1 MRPAWICTIIIY
13 TYRPGNTTM
22 RITKSIIIPL
32 ILLLSCCICAACG
45 EVSEEKSAGANAKEI
60 HVSIEGS
67 DESGDGSIEKPFATP
82 ARAAEAI
89 GPGATVIIH
98 SGEYDPFRLGKE
110 ASGTK
115 EAPVTVRAADG
126 ETVIINGRTPDD
138 DDQEIHDIEMED
150 VSNITI
156 ENLELQAGTHGIAY
170 FTTKENG
177 GDPIGNVT
185 ISGCTVHGVRGIH
198 GICVYA
204 QDPKA
209 PLTGLVIRDNEVF
222 DCECGDSESVVVNGN
237 IDGFEIDGNVIHDN
251 NNIGIDMIGFEGTA
265 KADSHDKDPF
275 ASDFVRNGK
284 CHGNT
289 VYNISSEENDAYLE
303 DGEYDL
309 CADGIYVDGGQDIVI
324 YENYICNCDIG
335 IEVATEHSPKDSD
348 LFKVSGIEVHDN
360 VIRGCKGWC
369 GLAIG
374 GYDKDLGFTEGC
386 GFTNNT
392 FIENGTQI
400 GIQRSKDNVIEN
412 NLFVGGDA
420 SIEFNGDCREKDM
433 ANDFGEN
440 TWVID
445 KSTFEET
452 CDLAGYDPAVLFPDD
467 GLKKQIVNDDKESVI
482 DGMRSLV
489 KGTGSSF
496 VPDASA
502 IKRADRD

>member
-1 MRPAWICTIIIY
+1 MLPAWIYAFIISKY
-13 TYRPGNTTM
+13 LHRYMTM
-22 RITKSIIIPL
+22 KKTNL
-32 ILLLSCCICAACG
+32 IFISLALLLSCCICAACG
-45 EVSEEKSAGANAKEI
+45 EVSEDMSASTSADATAKEI

-82 ARAAEAI
+82 ARAAEEI
-89 GPGATVIIH
+89 EPGATVIIH
-98 SGEYDPFRLGKE
+98 NGEYDPFRLGKE

-115 EAPVTVRAADG
+115 DAPVTVRAAEG
-126 ETVIINGRTPDD
+126 ETAIINGKTPDD
-138 DDQEIHDIEMED
+138 DDQEIHDINMEN
-150 VSNITI
+150 VSNINV
-156 ENLELQAGTHGIAY
+156 EGLEVQAGTHGIAY

-185 ISGCTVHGVRGIH
+185 ISGCKVHGVRGTH

-204 QDPKA
+204 QDPDA
-209 PLTGLVIRDNEVF
+209 PLTGLVLKDNEVF
-222 DCECGDSESVVVNGN
+222 DCECGDSESMVINGN
-237 IDGFEIDGNVIHDN
+237 VDGFEIDGNVIHDN
-251 NNIGIDMIGFEGTA
+251 DNIGIDMIGFEGTA

-289 VYNISSEENDAYLE
+289 VYNISSEGNDAYLE

-309 CADGIYVDGGQDIVI
+309 CADGIYVDGGQDIEI

-400 GIQRSKDNVIEN
+400 GIQRSRDNVIEN

-445 KSTFEET
+445 GSTFEET
-452 CDLAGYDPAVLFPDD
+452 CDLAGYDPAVLFTDD
-467 GLKKQIVNDDKESVI
+467 GLKKQVVTDDKENVI

-489 KGTGSSF
+489 KGT
-496 VPDASA
+496 
-502 IKRADRD
+502 

>member
-1 MRPAWICTIIIY
+1 MKKAAAITIY
-13 TYRPGNTTM
+13 
-22 RITKSIIIPL
+22 S
-32 ILLLSCCICAACG
+32 ILLAFCLMLSGCGVGSSSSAASG
-45 EVSEEKSAGANAKEI
+45 EI
-60 HVSIEGS
+60 HVAQSGS
-67 DESGDGSIEKPFATP
+67 DTAGDGSEGRPFATVQK
-82 ARAAEAI
+82 AVSRIE
-89 GPGATVIIH
+89 PGSEVIIH
-98 SGEYDPFRLGKE
+98 SGEYPPFELDE
-110 ASGTK
+110 NASGT
-115 EAPVTVRAADG
+115 EDAPVTISAAPGETAVIKADG
-126 ETVIINGRTPDD
+126 PARKKADD
-138 DDQEIHDIEMED
+138 PAGTEESFGIMMEN
-150 VSNITI
+150 VSFITI
-156 ENLELQAGTHGIAY
+156 RGLEVDGGTHGIAY
-170 FTTKENG
+170 YGT
-177 GDPIGNVT
+177 DPDPARSPARRD
-185 ISGCTVHGVRGIH
+185 ISIEGCTVHGIRGVH
-198 GICVYA
+198 GICVYGE
-204 QDPKA
+204 DPHTAVKDIRI
-209 PLTGLVIRDNEVF
+209 TGNEVY
-222 DCECGDSESVVVNGN
+222 DCECGSSETIAVNGN

-251 NNIGIDMIGFEGTA
+251 NNIGIDMIGFEGIA

-284 CHGNT
+284 CHGNI
-289 VYNISSEENDAYLE
+289 VYNISSEGNDAYLE

-309 CADGIYVDGGQDIVI
+309 CADGIYVDGGQDIEI
-324 YENYICNCDIG
+324 YENYIYNCDIG

-360 VIRGCKGWC
+360 VIHGCKGWC

-400 GIQRSKDNVIEN
+400 GIQRSRDNVIEN

-445 KSTFEET
+445 GSTFEET

-467 GLKKQIVNDDKESVI
+467 GLKKQIINDDKESVI